1 MEESEVSEFP
11 AYTIS
16 IASRLTSLPI
26 HTIRWLESNE
36 LFQPARTPGRQRL
49 YSQQDIEFL
58 QEVAG
63 LMERKVNLAGIR
75 LILQIKRTY
84 RIAIPA
90 EDDDI

>member
-11 AYTIS
+11 VYTIS

-26 HTIRWLESNE
+26 YTIRWLESNE
-36 LFQPARTPGRQRL
+36 LFRPARTSGRQRL

-58 QEVAG
+58 QEVAS

-90 EDDDI
+90 EDDEI